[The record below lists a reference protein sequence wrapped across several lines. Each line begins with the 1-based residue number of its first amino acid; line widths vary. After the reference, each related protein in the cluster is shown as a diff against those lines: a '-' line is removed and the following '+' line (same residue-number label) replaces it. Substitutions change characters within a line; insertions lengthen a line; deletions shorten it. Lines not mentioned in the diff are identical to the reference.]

1 MARCAPSSTTSSIA
15 RLHNRRPSMACLSC
29 TPISADRA
37 TTTEENAV
45 LTHPMLDQL
54 GQLGLSGMA
63 QAFAELEA
71 SDEAAALTHVDWL
84 SLLLDRELTHRRDKR
99 LAARLRY
106 ARLRQPATVEDV
118 DYRAPRGLDR
128 ALFQKLT
135 NGQWIDAHDNLI
147 LCGPTGVGK
156 SWLACAL
163 GHKACRDN
171 RSVLYQRVPKLFADL
186 ALARGDGRHA
196 RIMRSLNGA
205 QLLILD
211 DWGLD
216 PLDGGAR
223 RDLYEILE
231 ERYGRRSTILTSQVP
246 VDKWHEIIGNPTYAD
261 AILDRLVHNAHRIN
275 LDGDSL
281 RRTRP
286 RAPEKD
292 CPTARSPPQN
302 NYQQD
307 HLKRATSC
315 RNSERHDLGMTER

>member
-1 MARCAPSSTTSSIA
+1 M
-15 RLHNRRPSMACLSC
+15 
-29 TPISADRA
+29 
-37 TTTEENAV
+37 

-54 GQLGLSGMA
+54 SQLGLSGMA
-63 QAFAELEA
+63 QAFVELEA
-71 SDEAAALTHVDWL
+71 SDETAALTHADWL
-84 SLLLDRELTHRRDKR
+84 GLLLDRELTHRRDKR

-106 ARLRQPATVEDV
+106 ARLRQQASVEDV

-135 NGQWIDAHDNLI
+135 NGEWIDAHDNLI

-196 RIMRSLNGA
+196 RIMRSLNGP

-231 ERYGRRSTILTSQVP
+231 ERYGRRSTIITSQIP
-246 VDKWHEIIGNPTYAD
+246 VDKWHDLIGDPTYAD
-261 AILDRLVHNAHRIN
+261 AILDRVVHNAHR
-275 LDGDSL
+275 LDLSGNSM
-281 RRTRP
+281 RRP
-286 RAPEKD
+286 RPNKASKD
-292 CPTARSPPQN
+292 
-302 NYQQD
+302 
-307 HLKRATSC
+307 
-315 RNSERHDLGMTER
+315 